1 MDLSSRPVVVSD
13 LSGAARYGWAMW
25 CGMLLLLA
33 CAGPA
38 DAATFED
45 ADNAR
50 AALARGEI
58 LPLADILSRVEAQFD
73 SRMIEVEFDAEDG
86 RYFYEFELISR
97 DGVIRDVTVDGATGE
112 VLEIEIEDD

>member
-1 MDLSSRPVVVSD
+1 
-13 LSGAARYGWAMW
+13 MW
-25 CGMLLLLA
+25 CAFLLYMI
-33 CAGPA
+33 CAAPA

-58 LPLADILSRVEAQFD
+58 LPLADILAKVETQFD
-73 SRMIEVEFDAEDG
+73 SRMIEVEFDAEAG

-97 DGVIRDVTVDGATGE
+97 DGVIREVTVDGATGE
-112 VLEIEIEDD
+112 VLEIQIEND